1 MVNKLH
7 TSSKINKLTFAGLVI
22 TLGIVYGD
30 IGTSPLYVMSAII
43 HSSSGGISS
52 DFIFGVIS
60 CIIWTL
66 TIQTTIKYIIITLK
80 ADNKGE
86 GGIFS
91 LFALI
96 RRRARR
102 VYVIALIGGATFLAA
117 GIFTPAI
124 TVVSAVEGLKMINE
138 NIPIMPIVLVI
149 ISLLFLL
156 QQFGTNFI
164 GKSFGPIMFFWFLM
178 LGIIGFYYVI
188 QYPTVLKSFN
198 PYYAYLLL
206 SKYPGGFFLLGAV
219 FLCTTGAEAMY
230 SDLGHCGLKN
240 IRITWI
246 YVKICL
252 ILNYLGQGAWV
263 LCHASEI
270 NPSVNPFFAC
280 MPQWFLFFG
289 IIIATMAAIIA
300 SQALIS
306 GSYTIISEAIQLNF
320 WPKIKISFPTTIK
333 GQMYIP
339 SINLFLWI
347 SCIFVILFFRESAN
361 MQAAYSLSI
370 TLTMMMTTFLLTVYL
385 RFRRKSFLWLGVFLT
400 TYIIVEGSFLVAN
413 MYNFHKGGWF
423 TLLLAAIL
431 FFIMFIW
438 YKGRNIKKRF
448 FEYVKIDN
456 YKHIIL
462 DLSKDET
469 VPKYA
474 TNLVY
479 LTRADFKT
487 DIESKIIYS
496 IINKRPKRADTYWFI
511 HVHTL
516 DEPKTMEYSVETIIP
531 NVIMRVEFRLGFKVD
546 PKINLYFKQVID
558 ELVQNREINMISRYE
573 SLKHHNIMGDF
584 RFVVIDRIQNYDFDF
599 SPFEQ
604 FIMDS
609 YNWLKKIGISDVKAY
624 GLDTS
629 NVEVEKVPLV
639 FENDHGSGLKRV
651 H

>member
-1 MVNKLH
+1 MGRFH
-7 TSSKINKLTFAGLVI
+7 HSSRIDKLTFAGLVI

-30 IGTSPLYVMSAII
+30 IGTSPLYVMSAIL
-43 HSSSGGISS
+43 HNTSGAVTQN
-52 DFIFGVIS
+52 FIYGVIS

-66 TIQTTIKYIIITLK
+66 TLQTTIKYVIITLK
-80 ADNKGE
+80 ADNRGE
-86 GGIFS
+86 GGVFS

-96 RRRARR
+96 RRRARW

-124 TVVSAVEGLKMINE
+124 TVVSAVEGLAIINE
-138 NIPIMPIVLVI
+138 DIPILPIVLVI
-149 ISLLFLL
+149 ISLLFLV
-156 QQFGTNFI
+156 QQFGTNFL

-178 LGIIGFYYVI
+178 LGVLGFYYLLK
-188 QYPTVLKSFN
+188 YPAVLNSFN

-206 SKYPGGFFLLGAV
+206 TQYPGGFLLLGAV

-246 YVKICL
+246 YVKACL
-252 ILNYLGQGAWV
+252 VINYLGQGAWI
-263 LCHASEI
+263 LS
-270 NPSVNPFFAC
+270 NLSSLTPDVNPFFAC
-280 MPQWFLFFG
+280 MPHWFLFIG
-289 IIIATMAAIIA
+289 IIMATMAAIIA

-385 RFRRKSFLWLGVFLT
+385 RFKRRSLLWLGIFLT
-400 TYIIVEGSFLVAN
+400 TYIVVEGSFLIAN

-423 TLLLAAIL
+423 TLLLAAAL

-448 FEYVKIDN
+448 LEYVRIEN
-456 YKHIIL
+456 YKQIIL

-469 VPKYA
+469 IPKYA
-474 TNLVY
+474 TNLIY

-487 DIESKIIYS
+487 DIETKIIYS

-516 DEPKTMEYSVETIIP
+516 DAPRTIEYSVETIVP
-531 NVIMRVEFRLGFKVD
+531 NVIMRVEFRLGFKVEH
-546 PKINLYFKQVID
+546 KINLYFKQVID
-558 ELVQNREINMISRYE
+558 ELVQSKEINVISRYK

-584 RFVVIDRIQNYDFDF
+584 RFVVIDRIQNYDFEF

-604 FIMDS
+604 FVMDIYS
-609 YNWLKKIGISDVKAY
+609 WLKKIGISDVKAY

-629 NVEVEKVPLV
+629 NVDVEKVPLM
-639 FENDHGSGLKRV
+639 FESEKGTELKRV